1 MPDFRR
7 WVGRVGF
14 CGSAQFI
21 VLGPQI
27 ALYDFGPRRE
37 PEKIRIAFT
46 KCAFALVAF
55 ALVALVCLRFALGH
69 R

>member
-7 WVGRVGF
+7 WVGRRWV

-27 ALYDFGPRRE
+27 ALDDFGPCCE
-37 PEKIRIAFT
+37 PEKIRITFT
-46 KCAFALVAF
+46 ESAF
-55 ALVALVCLRFALGH
+55 ALVALVRLRFALGH
-69 R
+69 Q